1 MVFGVFTF
9 WPLQSRQWLLK
20 RRLWTTWGVWEAT
33 CGRSSERLGANLALQ
48 KRLGAVLGPSWQ
60 RLGVSWGAF
69 LYPKSVQNHV
79 FYDGFWHFRVSATFA
94 SKNDLLRALGGD
106 LGRLGSL
113 LGASWGL
120 L

>member
-1 MVFGVFTF
+1 MEGVFGAPWGRLESVWGGVLRAPEASKTMCFTMVFGVFTF

-48 KRLGAVLGPSWQ
+48 KRLGAALGPSWQ

-69 LYPKSVQNHV
+69 LYPKSAQNHV
-79 FYDGFWHFRVSATFA
+79 F
-94 SKNDLLRALGGD
+94 
-106 LGRLGSL
+106 
-113 LGASWGL
+113 
-120 L
+120 